1 MARKRLLQISM
12 VVLLL
17 TTVSAQASSL
27 SISIGS
33 RGVHFSASRRPLVH
47 RHHRHLRTYPTIIA
61 PQPRIVIS
69 RRPVYV
75 HRPVY
80 RPILRTC
87 VKPVS
92 VTIWITNSNGSQ
104 QPVILRKTR
113 HGYQGPRGECY
124 ATFPSNRQLR
134 RAYGF

>member
-1 MARKRLLQISM
+1 MARKRLLKISM

-33 RGVHFSASRRPLVH
+33 RGVHFSASKRPVI
-47 RHHRHLRTYPTIIA
+47 HHRHRHVRTYPTIIA
-61 PQPRIVIS
+61 PQPRIVIP
-69 RRPVYV
+69 RRPVYIRRPV
-75 HRPVY
+75 HRPA
-80 RPILRTC
+80 LRHC

-104 QPVILRKTR
+104 QPVVLRKTR

-124 ATFPSNRQLR
+124 TIFPSNRQLR

>member
-17 TTVSAQASSL
+17 TTFSAQASSL
-27 SISIGS
+27 SISIGT
-33 RGVHFSASRRPLVH
+33 RGVHFSASRRPVV
-47 RHHRHLRTYPTIIA
+47 HHRHRQVRTYPQIMA
-61 PQPRIVIS
+61 PQPRIVIP
-69 RRPVYV
+69 RRPVHVY
-75 HRPVY
+75 RPVY
-80 RPILRTC
+80 RPVFRPC

-104 QPVILRKTR
+104 QPVVLTKTR

-124 ATFPSNRQLR
+124 TSFPSNRQLR